1 MMQSDAQNA
10 EEMGPDGQN
19 AGLDEQQIQETLSYL
34 QSMDIDEN
42 VL

>member
-1 MMQSDAQNA
+1 MVQSDAQNA
-10 EEMGPDGQN
+10 EEMGQDGQN